1 MSLYQEWKGAFEQYP
16 EGSQELYDCWQD
28 YCKDEA
34 KVYAAV
40 LESKNPVVEGVV
52 GDLIKAYDVKPVWF
66 MGFLDGAEDS
76 VKEPVKNIEELT
88 EEDEIK
94 IEFDFEKLY
103 WNMNAASADWLYGLS
118 EWDDVLPEEK
128 RAEITKDYKRSK
140 TIVKDQKIGRNDPC
154 PCGSGKK
161 YKKCCGA

>member
-1 MSLYQEWKGAFEQYP
+1 MSLYQDWKGAFEQYP

-34 KVYAAV
+34 QVYAAV
-40 LESKNPVVEGVV
+40 LKSKNPVVEGVV
-52 GDLIKAYDVKPVWF
+52 GELIKTYSVKPVWF

-76 VKEPVKNIEELT
+76 VKEPVKNIEALT
-88 EEDEIK
+88 EEDEVK
-94 IEFDFEKLY
+94 IEFDFEKLF
-103 WNMNAASADWLYGLS
+103 WNMNAASADWLYGLA
-118 EWDDVLPEEK
+118 EWDDVLTAEK
-128 RAEITKDYKRSK
+128 RGEITKDYKRSK
-140 TIVKDQKIGRNDPC
+140 TIVKDEKIGRNDPC